1 LSEETSKIEKTI
13 LNKKPKNKEKV
24 LVRYS
29 SGSYLLDILV
39 GGGEGL
45 GYPNGRMVNIIGD
58 SSTGKTFL
66 LCEIIAASYHKY
78 KDKLKWVYDDCES
91 GFTINTKK
99 LYGFEIMPEELEDRT
114 KSDTVEQ
121 LYCNVRKFAESL
133 KKDEIGIYGVDSTDG
148 LKSEADNNRANERY
162 NKFKKNEKFDKGS
175 YGLDKQKFLSKEF
188 FTQLMDI
195 IQKKKILL
203 VMISQ
208 VRDNI
213 DPFSFKKFYRAGGK
227 AMDFYAHTCLWLA
240 NVNHIINKNV
250 PIGITVK
257 AMNDKSKT
265 PRPYRSC
272 YIKLFFEYGLDDITT
287 NIDYLYDFLTPKGQL
302 VKNPR
307 GEWNE
312 VSMNRKEL
320 IDYVEKNNLQKELRK
335 KVRDKWEALEESVKL
350 NRKPKYSE

>member
-1 LSEETSKIEKTI
+1 MNKETNDIEKSI
-13 LNKKPKNKEKV
+13 LTKKVKEKV
-24 LVRYS
+24 LIRYPT
-29 SGSYLLDILV
+29 GSYLQDILV

-45 GYPNGRMVNIIGD
+45 GYPNGKMVNIVGD

-66 LCEIIAASYHKY
+66 LCEIIAASYYKY
-78 KDKLKWVYDDCES
+78 PGKLKWVYDDCES
-91 GFTINTKK
+91 GFTLNTKK
-99 LYGFEIMPEELEDRT
+99 LYGFEIMPEDLNKRT

-133 KKDEIGIYGVDSTDG
+133 KDDEIGIYGVDSTDG
-148 LKSEADNNRANERY
+148 LKSEKDNERANERY
-162 NKFKKNEKFDKGS
+162 SKFKKGEKFDKGS
-175 YGLDKQKFLSKEF
+175 YALEKQKFLSREF
-188 FTQLMDI
+188 FAQLMDL

-240 NVNHIINKNV
+240 NVNHIINKNI

-257 AMNDKSKT
+257 ALNDKSKT

-272 YIKLFFEYGLDDITT
+272 FIKLYFEYGLDDITT

-302 VKNPR
+302 IKNPK
-307 GEWNE
+307 GQWNE
-312 VSMNRKEL
+312 LEVMSRKEL

-335 KVRDKWEALEESVKL
+335 KVRDKWEDIENSVKL
-350 NRKPKYSE
+350 NRKPKYE